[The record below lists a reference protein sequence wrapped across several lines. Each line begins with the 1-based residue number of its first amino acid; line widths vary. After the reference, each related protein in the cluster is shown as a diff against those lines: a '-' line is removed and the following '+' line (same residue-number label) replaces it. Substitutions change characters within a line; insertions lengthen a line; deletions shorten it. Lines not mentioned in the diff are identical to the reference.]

1 MKLNSGTTLEKWKKL
16 STLNIQVIDVQE
28 DKGTTRNGKP
38 YNLLNVTYKNQ
49 EGKVDSKKVMEWDR
63 DVFPRLQ
70 NAQKG
75 DVFSIAREKNEKGY
89 WDWKEAS
96 RQDGAMEIKPASTQ
110 PATRPQYESAEER
123 AQRQIWI
130 VRQSTLAQAVAY
142 CQGSEFNTVETVLEI
157 AKQFEEHIF
166 RDSGSEVL

>member
-1 MKLNSGTTLEKWKKL
+1 MS
-16 STLNIQVIDVQE
+16 SINIQVIDVQE

-70 NAQKG
+70 GAQKG
-75 DVFSIAREKNEKGY
+75 EVFSISREKNEKGY

-96 RQDGAMEIKPASTQ
+96 RQDGAMEIKPANTQ

-123 AQRQIWI
+123 AQRQVWI
-130 VRQSTLAQAVAY
+130 VRQSCLAQAVAY
-142 CQGSEFNTVETVLEI
+142 TQGNKFSVDEVLDVAI
-157 AKQFEEHIF
+157 QFEEHIF